1 MTKTLSAAEPP
12 AYTAD
17 GHAPTMFDLIPLPAC
32 IEAHGGRCAL
42 TAKTWIASGDAAV
55 REAFLLAQRIQQGIG
70 LSLQV
75 TNQSTAIDSS
85 SIVLDVDTSLAHLG
99 DEGYSLVIQ
108 PNRVTISAPAS
119 AGVFYGIQTLLQLLP
134 AEVYSSGSVAEW
146 GGRGCSLPC
155 GLIEDTPRFRWR
167 GVMLD
172 VARNYLAPP
181 FIRKFID
188 GLAAHKMNIL
198 HLHLT
203 DDQGWRL
210 EIPRYPRLTSVGAT
224 RRRTQLGRCIKDPGD
239 PDFDPAIYDYD
250 ETPYGG
256 YYTQEQMRHI
266 VAYAAERHIRIA
278 PEIDMPGH
286 AQAAIAAY
294 PELGCT
300 LEPLEVSPCWGIH
313 ANIFNPDEATIRFL
327 QNVLD
332 DVLAIFPSPYIHIGG
347 DEVVKRQWEQS
358 ETARQVMRKH
368 GLRNEQELQSWF
380 VGRMGTYLSERGRRL
395 IGWDEILEGGLGEN
409 AIVMSWRGEEGGIAA
424 ARLGH
429 KVIMAPSQRTYFDH
443 YQSPDHAA
451 EPLAFP
457 GTVTLEDVYGY
468 DPIPDGMPSA
478 EAHLIL
484 GAQGQLWSEYLVTER
499 QVEYMAYPRLS
510 ALSEVVWSQPANKDY
525 QGFCDR
531 LQIHRQRLN
540 HMGLTVHP

>member
-1 MTKTLSAAEPP
+1 MIETLSASEPP

-17 GHAPTMFDLIPLPAC
+17 RHTPTLSDLIPTPARV
-32 IEAHGGRCAL
+32 EAHGGRFAL
-42 TAKTWIASGDAAV
+42 TAKTWIASGAATF
-55 REAFLLAQRIQQGIG
+55 REALLLAQRIRHGTG
-70 LSLQV
+70 LRLPV
-75 TNQSTAIDSS
+75 TNQPDAVGTSV
-85 SIVLDVDTSLAHLG
+85 IVLQLETSLAHLG
-99 DEGYSLVIQ
+99 DEGYRLVIL
-108 PNRVTISAPAS
+108 PDRVIISAPAS
-119 AGVFYGIQTLLQLLP
+119 AGVFYGIQTLLQFLP
-134 AEVYSSGSVAEW
+134 AEVYSTGSATERSGRE
-146 GGRGCSLPC
+146 CSLPC

-167 GVMLD
+167 GAMLD
-172 VARNYLAPP
+172 VARNYLAPS

-188 GLAAHKMNIL
+188 GLAAHKMNTL

-210 EIPRYPRLTSVGAT
+210 EIPRYPRLTTVGAA
-224 RRRTQLGRCIKDPGD
+224 RRRTQSGQCTKDPAD

-250 ETPYGG
+250 ETPHGG
-256 YYTQEQMRHI
+256 YYTQEQMRQI
-266 VAYAAERHIRIA
+266 VAYAADRHIRIV

-300 LEPLEVSPCWGIH
+300 PEPLEVSSCWGIH
-313 ANIFNPDEATIRFL
+313 ANIYNPAETTIRFL

-332 DVLAIFPSPYIHIGG
+332 DVLAVFPSPYIHIGG
-347 DEVVKRQWEQS
+347 DEVVKRQWERNAA
-358 ETARQVMRKH
+358 ARQVMRNH
-368 GLRNEQELQSWF
+368 GLRDEKELQSWF

-395 IGWDEILEGGLGEN
+395 IGWDEILEGGLVEN
-409 AIVMSWRGEEGGIAA
+409 AIVMSWRGEEGGITA

-429 KVIMAPSQRTYFDH
+429 EVIMAPSQRTYFDH

-457 GTVTLEDVYGY
+457 GTVSLEDVYSY
-468 DPIPDGMPSA
+468 DPLPEGMPSA

-484 GAQGQLWSEYLVTER
+484 GAQGQLWSEYLTTER
-499 QVEYMAYPRLS
+499 QVEYMAYPRIS
-510 ALSEVVWSQPANKDY
+510 ALSEVVWSQLANKDY
-525 QGFCDR
+525 PGFCDR

-540 HMGLTVHP
+540 HMGFTVHP